1 MRLIIAEKPSL
12 ARAIA
17 EALPGRSSKRDGYID
32 AGDTRVTWCI
42 GHLLEQAPPDDYD
55 ERFKRWSLDHL
66 PIIPEQWKLKPR
78 SQARGQL
85 KTIREQLKLADEV
98 VHAGDPDR
106 EGQLLVQ
113 EVLEH
118 MRWRGPVKRLLI
130 SDMNRPAVSR
140 ALNKLDDNQ
149 RWQPLYEAALAR
161 QRADWLY
168 GMNLTRAWTLTGRQA
183 GHDGVLSV
191 GRVQTPLL
199 GLVVRR
205 DEEIEAFEPRA
216 FFPLWIEAGVVAGSF
231 KAWWH
236 APSSPWLQRLADKGT
251 PLPLDDKGRLL
262 DSRPA
267 ERLARHLATLTT
279 LGDGHVE
286 SVEAS
291 DKSQPAPL
299 PYSLS
304 ALQVD
309 AARRFRLPAQKVLDT
324 CQALYERHQ
333 LITYPRSDCRYLPRE
348 HHAGM
353 ANLMISACVSDREL
367 ERYSGGADFS
377 LRSRAFNDS
386 KVSAHHALAPTGR
399 EPDYARLSR
408 DEANL
413 YRMITR
419 NVLAQFYP
427 AYRYREVKVELR
439 FAKEPF
445 RASGRSVIDEGWKVL
460 FQRTAEASERAD
472 KQDSDKKASDK
483 NAAADDKIPPPLPA
497 LTEGE
502 PACVLDCGIEE
513 KETRPPEP
521 FNDASL
527 IQAMMN
533 IARYVEDE
541 AVRRTLRD
549 VDGLG
554 TEATRAGMLET
565 LINRGYLVREGQAMR
580 STRIGRALIHALPPA
595 VSRPERTA
603 QWEQRLSLIHEQGD
617 PAAPF
622 LSELIVDLRALLADS
637 SASRLSTALASVGG
651 ATPAPRKGGGKGGSR
666 RKATSYKKRTSG
678 SSSGKT
684 ASGKAAS
691 GSTAGSNKDGASRKS
706 ASSRSPRKRATGSR
720 RKTDS

>member
-32 AGDTRVTWCI
+32 AGDARVTWCI

-66 PIIPEQWKLKPR
+66 PIIPAQWKLKPR

-98 VHAGDPDR
+98 IHAGDPDR

-130 SDMNRPAVSR
+130 SDMNRSAVTR

-216 FFPLWIEAGVVAGSF
+216 FFPLWIEAGVATGSF

-236 APSSPWLQRLADKGT
+236 APSSPWLQRLATKGT
-251 PLPLDDKGRLL
+251 QLPLDDKGRLL

-267 ERLARHLATLTT
+267 ERLARHLATLKTP
-279 LGDGHVE
+279 GDGHVE

-309 AARRFRLPAQKVLDT
+309 AARRYRLPAQKVLDT

-353 ANLMISACVSDREL
+353 ANLMISACSGDDEL
-367 ERYSGGADFS
+367 ERFSGGADFS
-377 LRSRAFNDS
+377 LRSRAFNDA

-460 FQRTAEASERAD
+460 FQRAA
-472 KQDSDKKASDK
+472 QASDDK
-483 NAAADDKIPPPLPA
+483 APADDKTPPPLPA
-497 LTEGE
+497 LQEGE

-533 IARYVEDE
+533 IARYVEDD

-565 LINRGYLVREGQAMR
+565 LINRGYLVRDGQAMR
-580 STRIGRALIHALPPA
+580 STRIGRALIHALPDA

-603 QWEQRLSLIHEQGD
+603 LWEQRLSMIHEQGD

-622 LSELIVDLRALLADS
+622 LSELVDDLRALLADS
-637 SASRLSTALASVGG
+637 SASRLSAALASVGG
-651 ATPAPRKGGGKGGSR
+651 ATPRKNSGARKGNGARRKSGTSRRSKTGTSKTSTSKTGTSKEAGSGSTRRSSGTRKPAGSR
-666 RKATSYKKRTSG
+666 RK
-678 SSSGKT
+678 
-684 ASGKAAS
+684 
-691 GSTAGSNKDGASRKS
+691 
-706 ASSRSPRKRATGSR
+706 SPSQ
-720 RKTDS
+720 